1 MPGRWTTWPSR
12 SMSAQTGLRP
22 ASFEAAS
29 SMCPDGESNGPLDS
43 RRHGASLEGWRWVG
57 GYRPAPGR
65 DSMMTGKAEDTTGK
79 GGGEDG
85 PLREV
90 LAKLEELTT
99 DAGDRLSK
107 ILDDVEIRRRLS
119 DAVDA
124 LDDVRLEVIRR
135 ITGKPATPPFE
146 EMTVKELHELARE
159 REIEGR
165 SSMNKAELVDALRK
179 SS

>member
-1 MPGRWTTWPSR
+1 
-12 SMSAQTGLRP
+12 
-22 ASFEAAS
+22 
-29 SMCPDGESNGPLDS
+29 
-43 RRHGASLEGWRWVG
+43 
-57 GYRPAPGR
+57 
-65 DSMMTGKAEDTTGK
+65 MMTDKAKDATGQ

-85 PLREV
+85 PLRDV
-90 LAKLEELTT
+90 LAKLEEVTT
-99 DAGDRLSK
+99 EAGDRLSK

-165 SSMNKAELVDALRK
+165 SSMNKAELVDALRR